1 MPKSLSQDMRNDI
14 RSALLNS
21 REPKDIANDLG
32 IHAST
37 VRRYRKRFFP
47 QQSPLPAG
55 RRTIVS
61 DVDKQYIKILIIRG
75 QLKTAKEVH
84 KKLTELGHS
93 LSYSS
98 AVNVLKSMNF
108 HAKLK
113 KRKPLLTKQHRK
125 RRLTWAMK
133 YRNWS
138 VEQWRQVVFSDE
150 TKFNIWGS
158 DGVRYYWVTPNDVL
172 RPHHIDVTVK
182 HGGGK
187 INFWGCITGSGPG
200 YGCKIYGGNMD
211 SKTYQHILSTTYMD
225 TLKYYGMN
233 KSLVYLQH
241 DNDPKHKSKST
252 IAWLNNNAI
261 RYIDDWPAQSPD
273 LNPIEHVWHHIK
285 LNLSLYETRAK
296 NVSELWDRID
306 IEWNKL
312 DADTCRRYIDSM
324 PDRIE
329 AVIRA
334 KGGYTRY

>member
-1 MPKSLSQDMRNDI
+1 
-14 RSALLNS
+14 
-21 REPKDIANDLG
+21 
-32 IHAST
+32 
-37 VRRYRKRFFP
+37 
-47 QQSPLPAG
+47 
-55 RRTIVS
+55 
-61 DVDKQYIKILIIRG
+61 
-75 QLKTAKEVH
+75 
-84 KKLTELGHS
+84 
-93 LSYSS
+93 
-98 AVNVLKSMNF
+98 
-108 HAKLK
+108 
-113 KRKPLLTKQHRK
+113 
-125 RRLTWAMK
+125 
-133 YRNWS
+133 
-138 VEQWRQVVFSDE
+138 
-150 TKFNIWGS
+150 
-158 DGVRYYWVTPNDVL
+158 
-172 RPHHIDVTVK
+172 
-182 HGGGK
+182 
-187 INFWGCITGSGPG
+187 
-200 YGCKIYGGNMD
+200 
-211 SKTYQHILSTTYMD
+211 
-225 TLKYYGMN
+225 MN